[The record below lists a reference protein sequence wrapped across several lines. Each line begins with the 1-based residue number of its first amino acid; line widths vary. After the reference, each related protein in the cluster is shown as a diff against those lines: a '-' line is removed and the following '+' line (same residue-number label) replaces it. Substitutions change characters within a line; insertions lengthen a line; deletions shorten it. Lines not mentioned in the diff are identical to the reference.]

1 MDGAD
6 GRRRPAALH
15 ADQRARATLPQRARG
30 RGRIRD
36 GEPWRPRRRV
46 PLPPLLPDSNSKEAL
61 AHEEEAAPSP
71 RRGEGW
77 GEGDERRM
85 PSYLDSSRGR
95 TVSTITTAATT
106 HNPAAIRN
114 ISRYSRR
121 NASATS
127 AARCLMRA
135 RRSGSVST
143 GVPRI

>member
-46 PLPPLLPDSNSKEAL
+46 PLPPLLPDSNSKEEL
-61 AHEEEAAPSP
+61 TPSP
-71 RRGEGW
+71 AIAGEGR

-127 AARCLMRA
+127 AA
-135 RRSGSVST
+135 
-143 GVPRI
+143 